1 MKQIGLYFLQL
12 LVAYQM
18 SAQSISWKE
27 QEWLAQPLLKG
38 GSISVHLVD
47 CETGEPVMGLDENR
61 SLTPASIVKIIPS
74 GLLLQ
79 QFASSHTFTTQLL
92 PAPNARIVGDTLDGN
107 LWLIGGGDPSLAS
120 QRMTGVKPVALLQEE
135 WIAALTAAGIRHIR
149 GGVVGMS
156 TVFPDARIPGGYSV
170 MDAGN
175 YYATPSSGLSWQD
188 NSYQLVLQSGMV
200 GARASIVKT
209 IPNMP
214 GLQHVSYLIAEGSRD
229 NAYIY
234 GMPGAHQRQVI
245 GSIPPNRDRFII
257 KGAVP
262 DPALFAAQQVQRLL
276 QERGITFSLAAT
288 TDQPDWLNRNPLSEA
303 MWTNTSPAL
312 SELLRHTLSK
322 SDNHFAET
330 WVRWLFPSAP
340 DPWRALQQAF
350 ADQLS
355 HSFTGRL
362 IDGSGLSR
370 YNALSAKDFTAF
382 LTAMYQSPRFGDYID
397 VMAVAGQS
405 GTLRLIQLPASFS
418 GTIYGKSGY
427 MTGVRSYAGY
437 YRSAS
442 GRWYAF
448 AMIANNFNGSAG
460 QMREAFTEVM
470 STFDQ
475 LP

>member
-1 MKQIGLYFLQL
+1 MRQSVLFFLQL
-12 LVAYQM
+12 LLGCLVH
-18 SAQSISWKE
+18 AQSISWE
-27 QEWLAQPLLKG
+27 EDEWLAQPLLKG
-38 GSISVHLVD
+38 ASISMHLVD
-47 CETGEPVMGLDENR
+47 CETGEPVMGLHENR
-61 SLTPASIVKIIPS
+61 LLTPASIVKLIPS

-79 QFASSHTFTTQLL
+79 RFTTRHTFTTQLL
-92 PAPNARIVGDTLDGN
+92 PEPNARMIGDTLVGD

-120 QRMTGVKPVALLQEE
+120 QRMTGAKPVALLQEE
-135 WIAALTAAGIRHIR
+135 WVAALTAAGIHHIR
-149 GGVVGMS
+149 GRVAGIPS
-156 TVFPDARIPGGYSV
+156 VFPDARIPGGYAV

-175 YYATPSSGLSWQD
+175 YYATPSSGLSWRD

-200 GARASIVKT
+200 GTRVSIVET
-209 IPNMP
+209 MPAIP
-214 GLQHVSYLIAEGSRD
+214 GLQHMSYVRAAGSRD

-234 GMPGAHQRQVI
+234 GMPGAYQRQVT
-245 GSIPPNRDRFII
+245 GSIPPHRDRFII

-262 DPALFAAQQVQRLL
+262 DPALFAAQQVQQLL
-276 QERGITFSLAAT
+276 QERGITFSSAAIAGHT
-288 TDQPDWLNRNPLSEA
+288 DWLDRNPLPTA
-303 MWTNTSPAL
+303 LWTNTSPAL

-340 DPWRALQQAF
+340 DPWQALQQAF
-350 ADQLS
+350 AEQLT
-355 HSFTGRL
+355 HTFTGRL

-370 YNALSAKDFTAF
+370 YNAVSAKDFTTF
-382 LTAMYQSPRFGDYID
+382 LTAMYRSARFKDLVE

-405 GTLRLIQLPASFS
+405 GTLRLIRLPSSFT

-437 YRSAS
+437 YQSAS

-448 AMIANNFNGSAG
+448 TMIANNYNGSAG
-460 QMREAFTEVM
+460 EMRAAFTEVM